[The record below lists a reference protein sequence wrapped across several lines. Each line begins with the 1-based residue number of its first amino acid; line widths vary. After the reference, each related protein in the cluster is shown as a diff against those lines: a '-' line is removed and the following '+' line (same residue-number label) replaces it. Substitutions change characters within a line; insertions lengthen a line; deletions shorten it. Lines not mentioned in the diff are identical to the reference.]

1 MANIIIGSRA
11 LQEYTRPLRPCS
23 DIDLILDELGLS
35 ELPDYQLISTGI
47 PGKFLGIGEFKL
59 EITRWGKKS
68 HHLLLNHISHSIEFK
83 GITLAVPTLSALRA
97 IKQGAVQGGINAAKS
112 REDLAFI
119 DSLPGWVENE
129 KTKELATAIF
139 IEASHNVQPSILG

>member
-35 ELPDYQLISTGI
+35 ELPGYQLISTGI

-68 HHLLLNHISHSIEFK
+68 HHLLLNHISHSIEFE

-97 IKQGAVQGGINAAKS
+97 IKKGAVQGGINAAKS
-112 REDLAFI
+112 RDDLAFI
-119 DSLPGWVENE
+119 DTLEGWIENE
-129 KTKELATAIF
+129 QTDLLVDAIYR
-139 IEASHNVQPSILG
+139 EALSNRTP